1 MSAAIQALAFSTSNG
16 PSVDDGEQK
25 RRKYHDE
32 STNVSIVSLSRF
44 AGPPHVGHSTL
55 THSSAAASGETPFGF
70 RSAPRSS
77 GSSNGSWSYGTA
89 TSPSFSQ
96 WMTGI
101 GTPQ

>member
-1 MSAAIQALAFSTSNG
+1 MYQ
-16 PSVDDGEQK
+16 
-25 RRKYHDE
+25 DE
-32 STNVSIVSLSRF
+32 STKVSIVSESRF
-44 AGPPHVGHSTL
+44 AGPPHCGQSTL

-77 GSSNGSWSYGTA
+77 GSSTGSWSSGTA
-89 TSPSFSQ
+89 TSPHAAQ